1 MAKLSGTPAR
11 RADSSGV
18 WACGPPRAARRRD
31 VTPPAT
37 ASAKAVAGPVVMDTA
52 PVRPKF
58 HASPLARGLA

>member
-18 WACGPPRAARRRD
+18 WAPRAARRRD

-52 PVRPKF
+52 PVRPTF
-58 HASPLARGLA
+58 HASPLACGLA